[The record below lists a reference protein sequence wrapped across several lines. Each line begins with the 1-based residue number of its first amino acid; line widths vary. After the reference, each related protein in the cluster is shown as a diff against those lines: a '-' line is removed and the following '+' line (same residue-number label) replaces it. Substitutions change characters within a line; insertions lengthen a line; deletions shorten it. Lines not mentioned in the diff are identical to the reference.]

1 MDKPNIDKVKLESSN
16 IADENFEK
24 LASLFPNVVTETTI
38 DGQLVRAID
47 KDKLMQE
54 INAYVLEGLEERYN
68 FTWPDKRKS
77 VVLANAPTRNTLRA
91 CKEESKDFDKTE
103 NLYIEGDNLEVL
115 KLLRNT
121 YLGQVKMIY
130 IDPPYNTGKDFVY
143 KDNFFMSKEDYLENS
158 GQIDENDNKYFSNT
172 ETNGRFHTDWLNM
185 MYPRLKMARDL
196 LTDDG
201 VIVINIDEHEIIN
214 LSKICSELFGEYN
227 NLGTMIWDKRNPKGD
242 SKGLSIQH
250 EYILFYCKNKNI
262 FFQTCEF
269 KRKKKNANEILKKAA
284 DLFKKKSDSYT
295 LEMINKDFKKWISSQ
310 THFSGG
316 ELAYNMID
324 DKGSVYRPVSLEKP
338 KEPMYFYDIIHP
350 VTKLKCKKP
359 AKGWRCSENTMNEL
373 LKQGFILFGKTENTL
388 PQRKYLL
395 NENLFENI
403 PSLLYF
409 GSSDTELLKEL
420 SINFDTPKVVEIV
433 KEHIGACCNNN
444 DIILDFF
451 SGSATTAHAVMQLNA
466 EDGGNR
472 KYIMVQLPA
481 ETPEDSEAR
490 KAGYN
495 TICEIGKERIRRAG
509 EKIKKDYPNANI
521 DTGFRVFKLDSSNM
535 EDVYYEAEKIS
546 QQDIRKT
553 ISNIKVDRSNEDL
566 LFQIILLYGI
576 PLTCKIEIKKVNNRD
591 VYFVDDTFLLVC
603 FEKDIDEKTIE
614 ELAKKEPKF
623 MVFNQNMQD
632 STLAN
637 IEQIFKLISP
647 TTIMNLI

>member
-1 MDKPNIDKVKLESSN
+1 MDKPNIDKVKLESCN

-24 LASLFPNVVTETTI
+24 LASLFPNVVTETIVNDRVERVI
-38 DGQLVRAID
+38 DV
-47 KDKLMQE
+47 DKLKQE
-54 INAYVLEGLEERYN
+54 INSHVVEGLEERYN
-68 FTWPDKRKS
+68 FSWPDKRKS

-158 GQIDENDNKYFSNT
+158 GQIDENGNKYFPNT

-201 VIVINIDEHEIIN
+201 VIFISIDDNEVSN
-214 LSKICSELFGEYN
+214 LRKICDEIFGE
-227 NLGTMIWDKRNPKGD
+227 RNFVACCIRRTINSGKHD
-242 SKGLSIQH
+242 TNTISTFH
-250 EYILFYCKNKNI
+250 EYILIYSKNILQVNLSHKLKDEQERDRLYNLQDEYVEQRGRFYITQLNKNTIQYSDSLNYPIKCPDNSELWPGGGFDDKRWVWRWSKDKVKWGIENGYIVFKQSKNGSYKIYTKSYEFVDNNGNYIERTNPYTSLEFISKEYGNFSATPELESLFEKNK
-262 FFQTCEF
+262 FFDF
-269 KRKKKNANEILKKAA
+269 P
-284 DLFKKKSDSYT
+284 KSVVF
-295 LEMINKDFKKWISSQ
+295 IK
-310 THFSGG
+310 
-316 ELAYNMID
+316 ELC
-324 DKGSVYRPVSLEKP
+324 KL
-338 KEPMYFYDIIHP
+338 
-350 VTKLKCKKP
+350 VTK
-359 AKGWRCSENTMNEL
+359 
-373 LKQGFILFGKTENTL
+373 
-388 PQRKYLL
+388 
-395 NENLFENI
+395 
-403 PSLLYF
+403 
-409 GSSDTELLKEL
+409 
-420 SINFDTPKVVEIV
+420 
-433 KEHIGACCNNN
+433 N
-444 DIILDFF
+444 DIIIDFF

-472 KYIMVQLPA
+472 KYIMVQWP
-481 ETPEDSEAR
+481 EKTPEDSEAR

-509 EKIKKDYPNANI
+509 KKIKKDYPDANL

-535 EDVYYEAEKIS
+535 EDVYYEADKFS
-546 QQDIRKT
+546 QQDISKT
-553 ISNIKVDRSNEDL
+553 ISNIKADRSNEDL

-576 PLTCKIEIKKVNNRD
+576 PLTCKIEINKVKNRD

-623 MVFNQNMQD
+623 MVFNQNIQD

-647 TTIMNLI
+647 TTIMNLM